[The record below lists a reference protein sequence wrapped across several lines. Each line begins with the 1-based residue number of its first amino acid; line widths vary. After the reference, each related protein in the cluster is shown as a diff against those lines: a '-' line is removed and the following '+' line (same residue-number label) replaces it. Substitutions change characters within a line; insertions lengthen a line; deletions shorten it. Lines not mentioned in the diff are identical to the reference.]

1 MKSYLKNI
9 IISAIKPKGSF
20 KKTTAKTSVSGS
32 QFLDKLSEI
41 KNRPVKTETFK
52 PKKQGPKT
60 QYQLT
65 LDAIGSLDTKIKK
78 KLKEKIKTGKFDKR
92 GNPSN

>member
-1 MKSYLKNI
+1 MTLLTGKILG
-9 IISAIKPKGSF
+9 AVV
-20 KKTTAKTSVSGS
+20 KKIATKQGPKTSVSGS

-78 KLKEKIKTGKFDKR
+78 GIKEKIKTGKFNKR
-92 GNPSN
+92 GTPSR

>member
-1 MKSYLKNI
+1 MTILTGKILGAVLKKSATKQ
-9 IISAIKPKGSF
+9 G
-20 KKTTAKTSVSGS
+20 TKTSVSGS

-78 KLKEKIKTGKFDKR
+78 GIKEKIKTGKFNKR
-92 GNPSN
+92 GTPSR

>member
-9 IISAIKPKGSF
+9 IISAIKPKV
-20 KKTTAKTSVSGS
+20 KKTIAKTSVSGS

-41 KNRPVKTETFK
+41 KNRSVKKETFK
-52 PKKQGPKT
+52 AKKQGPKT
-60 QYQLT
+60 QHQLT

-78 KLKEKIKTGKFDKR
+78 GIKEKIKTCKFNKR
-92 GNPSN
+92 GTPSR

>member
-1 MKSYLKNI
+1 MTI
-9 IISAIKPKGSF
+9 ITKGMGAIIKAGA

-52 PKKQGPKT
+52 PKKPQGPKT
-60 QYQLT
+60 KYQLT

-78 KLKEKIKTGKFDKR
+78 GIKEKIKTGKFNKR
-92 GNPSN
+92 GNQSR